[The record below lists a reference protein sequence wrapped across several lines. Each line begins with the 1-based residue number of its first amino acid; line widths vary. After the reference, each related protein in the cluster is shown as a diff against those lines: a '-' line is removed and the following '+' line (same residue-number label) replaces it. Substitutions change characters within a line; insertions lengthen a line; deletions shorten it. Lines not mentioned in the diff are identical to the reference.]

1 MTHGNMRDYQMQGV
15 AWMQSLWENGMN
27 GILGDEMGTLPQR
40 ITCATVIASLVICM
54 WWLVPSG
61 LGKTCQTIGVLS
73 VLKEKKVPG
82 PYLVV
87 RFTKFPCAIVTRTRR
102 TSRTAL
108 RGLCRLLNVA
118 RFVVCGVGRWSS
130 GGAPVDPDELGPR
143 GRDVDRRRH
152 DLGTV
157 CFHIIGNLETMHD

>member
-1 MTHGNMRDYQMQGV
+1 
-15 AWMQSLWENGMN
+15 MQSLWENGMN

-40 ITCATVIASLVICM
+40 ITCATVIAPLVICM
-54 WWLVPSG
+54 WWLVTSG

-87 RFTKFPCAIVTRTRR
+87 RFTKLPCAIVTRTRR
-102 TSRTAL
+102 TSRTAP

-118 RFVVCGVGRWSS
+118 RFVVCGGAVVVRWR
-130 GGAPVDPDELGPR
+130 PCRP
-143 GRDVDRRRH
+143 
-152 DLGTV
+152 
-157 CFHIIGNLETMHD
+157 